1 MSGPKMSWLHDLG
14 VVQVSEYARDQ
25 LEQLKIQQHASFPI
39 LCEALEKVVIS
50 SQQ

>member
-1 MSGPKMSWLHDLG
+1 MSWLHGLG

-25 LEQLKIQQHASFPI
+25 LEQLKIQQQAGFLL